1 MGTVGVYG
9 VTAAFQKV
17 GLGNSTSLCCNRVCL
32 ASVFLVGVVTVMHL
46 VAIHLKDIDR
56 IEVQVLNQVVEMQVG
71 AEGGPLGVEGD
82 GPAVGDVAAAHG
94 CLRITEITR

>member
-1 MGTVGVYG
+1 
-9 VTAAFQKV
+9 
-17 GLGNSTSLCCNRVCL
+17 
-32 ASVFLVGVVTVMHL
+32 MHL

-82 GPAVGDVAAAHG
+82 GPAFGDVAAAHG
-94 CLRITEITR
+94 CLRSAEITEETILEVRCQACPIPGDCWEE